1 MLSKLKDT
9 RPTLETM
16 ARLGVSPDGKV
27 FADFLAQS
35 FTETAQSVMYR
46 TDPAE
51 MCLQHGYMQCL
62 TDLLTLL
69 RDAPDIIKQN
79 DGAGLHPSAGQDG
92 QGFP

>member
-16 ARLGVSPDGKV
+16 ARLGVSPDGKL
-27 FADFLAQS
+27 FADFLTHS

-62 TDLLTLL
+62 NDLLALL
-69 RDAPDIIKQN
+69 RDAPDIIKQT
-79 DGAGLHPSAGQDG
+79 DGTGLHSFAGQDG
-92 QGFP
+92 QGLP

>member
-27 FADFLAQS
+27 FSDFLEKS
-35 FTETAQSVMYR
+35 FTETSQSVMYR

-51 MCLQHGYMQCL
+51 MHLQHGYMQCL
-62 TDLLTLL
+62 HDLLALL
-69 RDAPDIIKQN
+69 RDAPDIIKQT
-79 DGAGLHPSAGQDG
+79 DGVGLHPSAGQDG